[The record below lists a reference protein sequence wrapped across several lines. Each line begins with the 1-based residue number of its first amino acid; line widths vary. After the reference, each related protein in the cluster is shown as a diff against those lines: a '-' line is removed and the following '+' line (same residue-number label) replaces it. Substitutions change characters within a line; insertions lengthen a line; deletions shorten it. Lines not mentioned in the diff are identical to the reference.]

1 MYVIFFKVYT
11 QTIIFN
17 CSINLVEPYFL
28 PVSQRIKSKCEDLY
42 AQEQSLKN
50 ATRLESSEREDLE
63 LDLMKD
69 YEILVRDIYA
79 FGPLLIKYVDIH
91 RSYWLKNSDIHAEEL
106 YNNMAEV
113 FSIWC
118 KSKYFKREELNFVTT
133 HDIDNTSMLMPSGT
147 NQTTNTT
154 STKTTNDVSGKPK
167 RKKRRLDKEKF
178 TSLNVACIK
187 RLLTIGMNTFGGR
200 EQELVQLAKHKMIEI
215 GSKSYH
221 SGINHSEETSIKN
234 MLKMAKVL
242 FGLHFVDHPPTHRR
256 STWRKLVSSQRKKA
270 IMACFRMAPLHSV
283 TRHRA
288 MNMFLRAYREL
299 WLEAEEDIRARLIED
314 LC

>member
-1 MYVIFFKVYT
+1 K
-11 QTIIFN
+11 
-17 CSINLVEPYFL
+17 
-28 PVSQRIKSKCEDLY
+28 
-42 AQEQSLKN
+42 
-50 ATRLESSEREDLE
+50 
-63 LDLMKD
+63 
-69 YEILVRDIYA
+69 
-79 FGPLLIKYVDIH
+79 
-91 RSYWLKNSDIHAEEL
+91 
-106 YNNMAEV
+106 
-113 FSIWC
+113 
-118 KSKYFKREELNFVTT
+118 
-133 HDIDNTSMLMPSGT
+133 
-147 NQTTNTT
+147 
-154 STKTTNDVSGKPK
+154 
-167 RKKRRLDKEKF
+167 
-178 TSLNVACIK
+178 
-187 RLLTIGMNTFGGR
+187 
-200 EQELVQLAKHKMIEI
+200 I

-314 LC
+314 LCVSYFYRLFFFEQTVARNLRKG